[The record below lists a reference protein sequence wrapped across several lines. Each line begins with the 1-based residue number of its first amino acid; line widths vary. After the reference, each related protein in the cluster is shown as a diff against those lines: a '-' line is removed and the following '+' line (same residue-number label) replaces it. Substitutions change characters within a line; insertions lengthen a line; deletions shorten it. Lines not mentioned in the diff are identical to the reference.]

1 MNQKYIDRESENVE
15 SKRIKAIKA
24 AFKLLKNSL
33 TLVAINN
40 SIASETSDTN
50 EEESS
55 NGRARKTDDALSKQC
70 FLVNFAVSDKFMAY
84 ATTECLRTDS
94 LVPSILEFLSALY
107 ADFSDMFHL
116 DSAAS
121 TQISYIVLDCLKRK
135 FCVRE
140 VLEFL
145 RQSLCARVPLF
156 AVFKDKESISNCE
169 EIQKLLADEFKSII
183 KVKPAERE
191 QKRIPL
197 ELLDIFAS
205 LQFTFDNPN
214 VCTDIFD
221 KEFFETVFF
230 LLRDESS
237 EDGHTALCKAK
248 CLEILLNHA
257 AASSSGDSKA
267 KIAFPEGFWNE
278 SLERACGYARESVNF
293 PTNNVSAKLFSVL
306 RSAAANNYLAVATAL
321 NSAGRRAV
329 GAEMVFFDT
338 EHYAKASIGYVS
350 DVHTALKAYN
360 DFVLLK
366 DATYLYTKNMVD
378 LVLTCHMKG
387 ASSALFKE
395 TVPML
400 LELANGV
407 FESVGI
413 FGFLSASNIVSNAS
427 LIEVATL
434 LNFFAVKVLGRKKKP
449 RAQKQTLSELV
460 VSLAAKIV
468 SLLCE
473 VERPH
478 VMLSERS
485 TGSLTVFE
493 QSSAIFRCL
502 SASASSAAA
511 FETLLNLLNNL
522 VLIIASPDYTPS
534 EVAVGCVPMLLP
546 LVRKLTDTV
555 LRNLSPS
562 NPSVRCTLIL
572 VARFVRLSNIDV
584 PGRGSE
590 TKFLDFDLGRV
601 FMDGRKDLFVE
612 PGATRDVAYSVVDA
626 MIDSEY
632 FRMQVSTSFLARALF
647 DDDMLDGGYLNE
659 RALILLTKLLAACGS
674 ISCIESV
681 TNVLQERIDVIMPFL
696 NYSFLQNDLNVYEAK
711 LEEDELYCLRISCM
725 LNKLLFIVNE
735 MKFVILYYIILYHL
749 FYFIIC
755 IKDFLSSWTMETKEC
770 QFLYDSFERQYEFVE
785 HLLSECA
792 AE

>member
-40 SIASETSDTN
+40 SIVSETSDTN

-55 NGRARKTDDALSKQC
+55 NGRVRKTDDTLSRQC
-70 FLVNFAVSDKFMAY
+70 SLVNFAVSDKFMAY

-116 DSAAS
+116 DSTVS
-121 TQISYIVLDCLKRK
+121 TQISYIVLECLKRK
-135 FCVRE
+135 FCERE
-140 VLEFL
+140 VLGFL

-169 EIQKLLADEFKSII
+169 EIQRLLADEFKSIR
-183 KVKPAERE
+183 KVKSAERE
-191 QKRIPL
+191 QNRIPL

-221 KEFFETVFF
+221 KEFFETVFS
-230 LLRDESS
+230 LLCDESP

-257 AASSSGDSKA
+257 AAATSGDSKA
-267 KIAFPEGFWNE
+267 KIAFPEGFWSE
-278 SLERACGYARESVNF
+278 ALEKACEYARESVNF

-306 RSAAANNYLAVATAL
+306 GSAAAGNYLAVASAL

-329 GAEMVFFDT
+329 GTEMAFFDA

-350 DVHTALKAYN
+350 DVHTVLKAYN

-366 DATYLYTKNMVD
+366 DATYLYTKNLVD
-378 LVLTCHMKG
+378 LVLTYHMKG
-387 ASSALFKE
+387 ASALFKGIA
-395 TVPML
+395 PML
-400 LELANGV
+400 FELANGV
-407 FESVGI
+407 LESVGI
-413 FGFLSASNIVSNAS
+413 FGFLSASNIASNAS

-434 LNFFAVKVLGRKKKP
+434 LNFFVVKVLGGKEEESD
-449 RAQKQTLSELV
+449 AQKQALSELA
-460 VSLAAKIV
+460 VSLAAKVV

-485 TGSLTVFE
+485 AGSLTVFE

-502 SASASSAAA
+502 GTSASSAAA

-534 EVAVGCVPMLLP
+534 GVAIECVPMLLP

-555 LRNLSPS
+555 LRSLSPS

-572 VARFVRLSNIDV
+572 LARFVRLSNIDA
-584 PGRGSE
+584 PGGESE
-590 TKFLDFDLGRV
+590 AKFLDFDLGRV

-612 PGATRDVAYSVVDA
+612 SGMTRDVAYSVVDA

-659 RALILLTKLLAACGS
+659 RALILLTKLLAVCGS
-674 ISCIESV
+674 VSCIESV
-681 TNVLQERIDVIMPFL
+681 TNVLQEKIDAILPFL

-725 LNKLLFIVNE
+725 LNKLLFIVN
-735 MKFVILYYIILYHL
+735 KIIFVII
-749 FYFIIC
+749 
-755 IKDFLSSWTMETKEC
+755 
-770 QFLYDSFERQYEFVE
+770 
-785 HLLSECA
+785 
-792 AE
+792 